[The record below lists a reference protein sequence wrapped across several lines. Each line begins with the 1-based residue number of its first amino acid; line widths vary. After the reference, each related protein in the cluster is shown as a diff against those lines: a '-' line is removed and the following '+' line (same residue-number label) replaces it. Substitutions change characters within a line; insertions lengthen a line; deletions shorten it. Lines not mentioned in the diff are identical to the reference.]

1 MPKYKV
7 HFKKNF
13 MMMLLLVFVIL
24 IGFVFINFFLQN
36 NFENNS
42 LGGSFSL
49 IDQNGNNFDSKKL
62 KKKKLIYF
70 GYTFCPDVCP
80 FDLLKISKIFQSN
93 SHLKEKIKPIF
104 ITVDPERDTLEKLKV
119 FMENF
124 DQSILGLTGT
134 NEDIKKVIK
143 KFRIYVKMNKKSPEY
158 KSYLIDHSSLI
169 FLLDENDNFLKFFR
183 PNDFSLD
190 LIN

>member
-1 MPKYKV
+1 
-7 HFKKNF
+7 
-13 MMMLLLVFVIL
+13 MLLLVFVIL

-49 IDQNGNNFDSKKL
+49 TDQNGNNFDSKKL

-143 KFRIYVKMNKKSPEY
+143 KFRIYVKMNKKSPED

-169 FLLDENDNFLKFFR
+169 FLMDENDNFLKFFR

>member
-143 KFRIYVKMNKKSPEY
+143 KFRIYVKMNKKSPED

>member
-13 MMMLLLVFVIL
+13 LMMLLLVFVIL

-49 IDQNGNNFDSKKL
+49 TDQNGNNFDSKKL

-143 KFRIYVKMNKKSPEY
+143 KFRIYVKMNKKSPED

>member
-13 MMMLLLVFVIL
+13 LMMLLLVFVIL
-24 IGFVFINFFLQN
+24 IGLVFINFFSQN

-49 IDQNGNNFDSKKL
+49 TDQNGNNFDSKKL

-104 ITVDPERDTLEKLKV
+104 ITVDPERDTLDKLKV

-124 DQSILGLTGT
+124 DQNILGLTGS

-143 KFRIYVKMNKKSPEY
+143 KFRIYVKMNKKSPED

-169 FLLDENDNFLKFFR
+169 FLMDENDNFLKFFR

>member
-49 IDQNGNNFDSKKL
+49 TDQNGNNFDSKKL

-143 KFRIYVKMNKKSPEY
+143 KFRIYVKMNKKSPED

>member
-24 IGFVFINFFLQN
+24 IGFVFINFFSQN

-49 IDQNGNNFDSKKL
+49 TDQNGNNFDSKKL

-134 NEDIKKVIK
+134 NEDIKKVTK
-143 KFRIYVKMNKKSPEY
+143 KFRIYVKMNKKSPED